1 MRVSATSGCF
11 LCLGLAVGV
20 VIVLWMSLLN
30 LNAIFQEYRDACI
43 EYQKA
48 CNETIAFY
56 ENYSSSLS
64 NLTEILIAKNTE
76 TQKNLTE
83 IQTKY
88 NYLKESYI
96 QLSEE
101 NSQLREENKN
111 LKAQKGL
118 VNPSYRQLLNF
129 IIRDDTDELEWSED
143 FDCTEFSNRFIKN
156 FAKEGF
162 FACTTEISF
171 EDGRGHIIVAVNTTD
186 KGLRYVEPQDDYIIE
201 PARLKVG
208 EKYCEIVGWYCKWN
222 DTISKISSCF
232 ELKTN

>member
-1 MRVSATSGCF
+1 MKAGIIDGCF

-20 VIVLWMSLLN
+20 VIVLWISLLN
-30 LNAIFQEYRDACI
+30 LNAIFQQYRSACF
-43 EYQKA
+43 EYQEA

-56 ENYSSSLS
+56 ENYSSFLH
-64 NLTEILIAKNTE
+64 NLTEILIAKNIE

-118 VNPSYRQLLNF
+118 VNPSYGQLLNF
-129 IIRDDTDELEWSED
+129 IVRDDTDEQEWSED
-143 FDCTEFSNRFIKN
+143 FDCTEFSNRFIRN
-156 FAKEGF
+156 FAEKGF
-162 FACTTEISF
+162 FACIVELDLKNGEESF
-171 EDGRGHIIVAVNTTD
+171 GHILVAINTTD
-186 KGLRYVEPQDDYIIE
+186 AGLVYVEPQDDTII
-201 PARLKVG
+201 PSDKMKIGVN
-208 EKYCEIVGWYCKWN
+208 YCSLVDWDCYYEI
-222 DTISKISSCF
+222 TKISSCF
-232 ELKTN
+232 ILLY